1 MGSRMAMS
9 AGCSVRSSAKRK
21 IEINSC
27 RKTLTSTVV
36 NAEAGVAYDTE
47 GKFE

>member
-1 MGSRMAMS
+1 MS
-9 AGCSVRSSAKRK
+9 AGCSVRCSAKRK

-47 GKFE
+47 GTIW

>member
-1 MGSRMAMS
+1 MS

-27 RKTLTSTVV
+27 RKIFTSTVV

-47 GKFE
+47 GNFG